1 MSTID
6 NWLLFLVSVHAVPI
20 IILDLLINMK
30 LYRSAL
36 FLEIAAIA
44 VLSCTGMA
52 SANRLPW
59 MSDDRFA
66 STMHRQAEPDYYF
79 GTCTES
85 EFNETLAEL
94 DSQVDFQGYCLI
106 SVETICQDEC
116 LDIIFQLAV
125 LCNGDFIAKT
135 YRAYCGQY
143 DGKSCLELFLTAE
156 DEYATAFE
164 SANISCS
171 GASTTTCLPDCKSSL
186 QQISATLGCCLN
198 NIYNNSELGLEYETL
213 NSYELWKECGVE
225 TPGFCL
231 YGDGP
236 DDYDYEYFGACTES
250 EFNETLAE
258 LDSQVDLQGYCLSET
273 ICQDEC
279 LDILFQLTVLCDAD
293 EIAKTYRAYCGRYD
307 GKSCLELFTTSED
320 EFSTSFESATI
331 SCSGAT
337 TSACS
342 PDCKSSLQQIS
353 ATAGC
358 CLNNIYNN
366 SELGLGFEYETLISY
381 ELWKECG
388 VETPGFCLYEDGPDD
403 YEYDYFGACTESEF
417 NETLAELNSQVDFQ
431 GYCLSETI
439 CQDECLDILFQ
450 LTVLCDADEIAKTYR
465 AYCGRYDGKSCLELF
480 TTSEDEFS
488 TSFES
493 ATTSCSGTTT
503 TTCLLD
509 CKLSLQQLSATA
521 GCCLNNIYNNS
532 ELELGLDNEEDTPY
546 NTLFNYELWKV
557 CGVET
562 PGLCL
567 YGTGVGAVMKGT
579 HVLVMAVALAVLSLC
594 YNST

>member
-1 MSTID
+1 M
-6 NWLLFLVSVHAVPI
+6 
-20 IILDLLINMK
+20 MK

-36 FLEIAAIA
+36 FLAIA
-44 VLSCTGMA
+44 CTGMA
-52 SANRLPW
+52 AANRLPW
-59 MSDDRFA
+59 MSDRFA
-66 STMHRQAEPDYYF
+66 ATMHRQAEPDYEYDYF

-94 DSQVDFQGYCLI
+94 DSQVDFQGYCF

-116 LDIIFQLAV
+116 VDILFQLAV
-125 LCNGDFIAKT
+125 LCDADEIAKT

-143 DGKSCLELFLTAE
+143 DGKSCVELFIASV

-164 SANISCS
+164 SANVSCS
-171 GASTTTCLPDCKSSL
+171 GANTTTCSPDCKSSL

-198 NIYNNSELGLEYETL
+198 NIYNNSELGLGLSGYETL

-231 YGDGP
+231 YEDGP
-236 DDYDYEYFGACTES
+236 DDYEYDYFEFGACTES

-258 LDSQVDLQGYCLSET
+258 LDSQVDFQGYCLSVET

-279 LDILFQLTVLCDAD
+279 LDIIFQLAVLCDAD

-320 EFSTSFESATI
+320 EFSTSFESAAI

-337 TSACS
+337 SACS
-342 PDCKSSLQQIS
+342 LDCKSSLQQIS

-358 CLNNIYNN
+358 CLNN
-366 SELGLGFEYETLISY
+366 F
-381 ELWKECG
+381 
-388 VETPGFCLYEDGPDD
+388 
-403 YEYDYFGACTESEF
+403 
-417 NETLAELNSQVDFQ
+417 
-431 GYCLSETI
+431 
-439 CQDECLDILFQ
+439 
-450 LTVLCDADEIAKTYR
+450 
-465 AYCGRYDGKSCLELF
+465 
-480 TTSEDEFS
+480 
-488 TSFES
+488 
-493 ATTSCSGTTT
+493 
-503 TTCLLD
+503 
-509 CKLSLQQLSATA
+509 
-521 GCCLNNIYNNS
+521 YNNS
-532 ELELGLDNEEDTPY
+532 ELELGLDYEEDTPY

-567 YGTGVGAVMKGT
+567 YGTGVGAGAVMKGS